1 VEQQSNK
8 ISYIDSHAHID
19 LIKDSAFNVISSC
32 KNNNIDYILNV
43 GFNYK
48 SSLYSINLSLEYP
61 SIFSSIGVH
70 PHYVDIKELNEIKIL
85 LQNNIKNEKNIAIGE
100 IGLDYVR
107 SLKSKEE
114 QKIYFEE
121 QLQLA
126 EDFNKPVIIHNRNSD
141 DDIIEIIDNF
151 KNIRGVFH
159 CFSSDIEFAKKILD
173 KGFFVSFT
181 GNITYIKNDKLRE
194 VIKYIPINRLLLE
207 TDSPYLS
214 PQNIRG
220 KENNPCNVK
229 YIYNYVTELL
239 NVDLALLSNSI
250 SNNFFNLFERSNH
263 A

>member
-1 VEQQSNK
+1 VEQQLNN

-19 LIKDSAFNVISSC
+19 LIKDSPDNIVTSC
-32 KNNNIDYILNV
+32 KNNNIDYIVNV

-48 SSLYSINLSLEYP
+48 SSLFSINISKKYP
-61 SIFSSIGVH
+61 GIFSSIGVH
-70 PHYVDIKELNEIKIL
+70 PHYVDINELSEIKIL
-85 LQNNIKNEKNIAIGE
+85 LQNNINNEKNIAIGE

-114 QKIYFEE
+114 QKKYFEI

-126 EDFNKPVIIHNRNSD
+126 VDFNKPVIIHNRNAD

-151 KNIRGVFH
+151 KNIKGVFH
-159 CFSSDIEFAKKILD
+159 CFSSDIEFAKKILNM
-173 KGFFVSFT
+173 GFFVSFT
-181 GNITYIKNDKLRE
+181 GNITYIKNDTLRE
-194 VIKYIPINRLLLE
+194 VIKYIPVNRLLLE

-229 YIYNYVTELL
+229 FIYNYVAELL
-239 NVDLALLSNSI
+239 NIDLAYLSNNI
-250 SNNFFNLFERSNH
+250 KVNFFNLFERNNY